1 MSNSITSGVDIHSL
15 FAQYTAKQ
23 NTAPP
28 AQAHARQPITDT
40 ASVSLS
46 VPTSVLTTVAANG
59 LVPPVTYEF
68 GASAASI
75 LQAEQTN
82 TFAPFT
88 PKDALPFDNQTTPF
102 DKLPD
107 KPWPDPMSREL
118 LKQVSEAFVM
128 LTAGSSSRAYH
139 IASGDMMSKEGFR
152 QHCASHV
159 GEVVLEWKGTVQSDP
174 KAKVTPIGGVEIVRK
189 EERKPLGDYWW
200 DHDLPDFGRR
210 AVRRVIMEPTSQTAE
225 QDARSNPEVLNLWHA
240 YKKEMIEPIE
250 GVTLEDPRIA
260 IFLKQMRRYAG
271 CASDCDET
279 VMFFLAGYA
288 WIYKY
293 PDVKLPWY
301 TLMYSEFQGTGKSK
315 LFKLFKRVLGEG
327 LVSSC
332 TGEDL
337 NEKFTELTDHK
348 RMVFVHEMPQAAS
361 RSATGY
367 ERFKNRTTEE
377 YVASRQMR
385 TGSKQIRNFTH
396 YVISTNNMDCLPLA
410 HRDRRALSMVDH
422 GQPLSM
428 AERNAWANFCDGDEG
443 PALVAGLLANWKHPT
458 DYSPYA
464 DVPQT
469 AGALEMQMESR
480 SPLVALL
487 AECFAECKGVFA
499 KDIGRPADICAE
511 LGTAYPTATRRMD
524 LSPSSVG
531 RAARKAGAIQIGNP
545 TNAGSRALC
554 WRKQTYWIDVP
565 AKARSAYIETGTPPD
580 DYPKTEVTDH
590 D

>member
-1 MSNSITSGVDIHSL
+1 
-15 FAQYTAKQ
+15 
-23 NTAPP
+23 
-28 AQAHARQPITDT
+28 
-40 ASVSLS
+40 
-46 VPTSVLTTVAANG
+46 
-59 LVPPVTYEF
+59 
-68 GASAASI
+68 
-75 LQAEQTN
+75 
-82 TFAPFT
+82 
-88 PKDALPFDNQTTPF
+88 
-102 DKLPD
+102 
-107 KPWPDPMSREL
+107 
-118 LKQVSEAFVM
+118 
-128 LTAGSSSRAYH
+128 
-139 IASGDMMSKEGFR
+139 
-152 QHCASHV
+152 
-159 GEVVLEWKGTVQSDP
+159 
-174 KAKVTPIGGVEIVRK
+174 
-189 EERKPLGDYWW
+189 
-200 DHDLPDFGRR
+200 
-210 AVRRVIMEPTSQTAE
+210 
-225 QDARSNPEVLNLWHA
+225 
-240 YKKEMIEPIE
+240 
-250 GVTLEDPRIA
+250 
-260 IFLKQMRRYAG
+260 MRRYAG

>member
-28 AQAHARQPITDT
+28 AQAHARQSITDT
-40 ASVSLS
+40 TSVSLS
-46 VPTSVLTTVAANG
+46 VPASVLTTVAANDV
-59 LVPPVTYEF
+59 VPPVTYEF
-68 GASAASI
+68 GAGAASM
-75 LQAEQTN
+75 LQAEQST
-82 TFAPFT
+82 TFVPYT
-88 PKDALPFDNQTTPF
+88 PKDALPFKPQAALTALKTY
-102 DKLPD
+102 
-107 KPWPDPMSREL
+107 PWPCP
-118 LKQVSEAFVM
+118 VSMGQLENLSADFAV
-128 LTAGSSSRAYH
+128 LTTGGTSCAYH
-139 IASGDMMSKEGFR
+139 IASGDKLSREGFR
-152 QHCASHV
+152 QHATEYY
-159 GEVVLEWKGTVQSDP
+159 GEVTLEWRGEDGARLEK
-174 KAKVTPIGGVEIVRK
+174 KAPI
-189 EERKPLGDYWW
+189 GDYWL
-200 DHDLPDFGRR
+200 DHKLPGRR
-210 AVRRVIMEPTSQTAE
+210 VVRCTTMEPTNE
-225 QDARSNPEVLNLWHA
+225 PERYGDAQRGYQYPDPEVLNLWYA
-240 YKKEMIEPIE
+240 YKETMVDPIE
-250 GVTLEDPRIA
+250 DVTLDDPRIA
-260 IFLKQMRRYAG
+260 IFLDQMRRYAG
-271 CASDCDET
+271 YAPDCDEA

-288 WIYKY
+288 WIYRH

-301 TLMYSEFQGTGKSK
+301 TLMYSEYGGTGKSK
-315 LFKLFKRVLGEG
+315 LFKLFKRVFGKD

-348 RMVFVHEMPQAAS
+348 RLVFVHEMPQVAS

-385 TGSKQIRNFTH
+385 TGSKQVRNFTH
-396 YVISTNNMDCLPLA
+396 YIISTNNLDCLPLA

-422 GQPLSM
+422 GQPLTL
-428 AERNAWANFCDGDEG
+428 AERTAWANFCDGEEG
-443 PALVAGLLANWKHPT
+443 PALVAGLLANWKHPA

-469 AGALEMQMESR
+469 AGALELQMESR
-480 SPLVALL
+480 SPLVVLL
-487 AECFAECKGVFA
+487 SECFAGGKGVFA

-511 LGTAYPTATRRMD
+511 LGTAYATATRRMD
-524 LSPSSVG
+524 LSPSSVS

-545 TNAGSRALC
+545 TNSGSRALC

-565 AKARSAYIETGTPPD
+565 PKAFSAYIETGTPPD
-580 DYPKTEVTDH
+580 DYPKIEVSDH